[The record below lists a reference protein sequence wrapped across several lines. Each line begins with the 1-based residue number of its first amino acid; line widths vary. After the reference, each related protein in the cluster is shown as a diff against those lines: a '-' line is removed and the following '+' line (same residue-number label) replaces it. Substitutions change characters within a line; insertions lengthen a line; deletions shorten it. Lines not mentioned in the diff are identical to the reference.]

1 MASIRRKP
9 NSKFWYAC
17 FSLPDGTRTQRSTKT
32 TDRRAAM
39 KIAFQFEQ
47 ASNDHLTESQ
57 ARKVIADIY
66 RNHSGRRLESASVKD
81 YLTRWSA
88 LRRGT
93 VAATTHVVY
102 EATVGEFVGHLGD
115 RALKDLGTLTTAEV
129 ADYRDKISE
138 RLSSSS
144 VNKRLKIL
152 RVALQQAWRDGLI
165 DQNPAAKVPTI
176 RIERQGA
183 ERRAFT
189 IKELKLILAASEA
202 EWKGLILAGLYSGQR
217 LGDLARL
224 QWSDID
230 LESQILTLT
239 TRKTSRRQILP
250 LPKPL
255 LGWLKSAHSE
265 APTTAGPV
273 FPHAVLTLGGND
285 RVGTLSNQFRRIME
299 QAGIVP
305 PVTHSKRGEGRGSRR
320 QVSELSF
327 HSLRHT
333 VTSLLKSAGISAAI
347 VQEFVGHDSK
357 AVSQNYTH
365 IDTDVL
371 RKAADLLPDLS

>member
-9 NSKFWYAC
+9 NSKYWYAC

-32 TDRRAAM
+32 TDRKAAM

-88 LRRGT
+88 LRKGT

-115 RALKDLGTLTTAEV
+115 RALKDLGTLTTSEV

-138 RLSSSS
+138 RLSGSS

-152 RVALQQAWRDGLI
+152 RVALQQAGRDGLI

-176 RIERQGA
+176 RAGSQRA

-189 IKELKLILAASEA
+189 IKELKLILAVAEA

-224 QWSDID
+224 QWGDID
-230 LESQILTLT
+230 LKTQTLTLT

-250 LPKPL
+250 LPKPFL
-255 LGWLKSAHSE
+255 TWLKSTHSE
-265 APTTAGPV
+265 AAAAAGPV
-273 FPHAVLTLGGND
+273 FPQAVLTLGGNE

-299 QAGIVP
+299 QAGIVTP
-305 PVTHSKRGEGRGSRR
+305 LP
-320 QVSELSF
+320 Q
-327 HSLRHT
+327 
-333 VTSLLKSAGISAAI
+333 KSWTPTEAG
-347 VQEFVGHDSK
+347 D
-357 AVSQNYTH
+357 
-365 IDTDVL
+365 
-371 RKAADLLPDLS
+371 